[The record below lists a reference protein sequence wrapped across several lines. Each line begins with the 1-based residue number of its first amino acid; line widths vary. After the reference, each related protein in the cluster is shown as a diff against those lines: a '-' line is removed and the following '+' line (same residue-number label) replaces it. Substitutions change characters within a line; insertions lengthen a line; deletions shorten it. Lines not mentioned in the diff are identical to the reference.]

1 MESVGIETSREAA
14 AAYFGMPVGEVFCL
28 GTMLVPIIVSI
39 CCLAGFFLA
48 NGLCKNYE
56 PHEIAADLGMLDIY
70 EQKKDLFPPV
80 EIKESK
86 KESVALN
93 CALWVLTGSIF
104 SVVWRYN
111 IIKRANDYREN
122 KIKLYHWIISVF
134 VFPYSGVLMYQT
146 AKDVVAQCEAKG
158 IKCSKALPV
167 LSLVFGLLGLG
178 LVPYIIQTIKLN
190 KLENLESE

>member
-1 MESVGIETSREAA
+1 
-14 AAYFGMPVGEVFCL
+14 
-28 GTMLVPIIVSI
+28 
-39 CCLAGFFLA
+39 
-48 NGLCKNYE
+48 
-56 PHEIAADLGMLDIY
+56 MLDIY

-80 EIKESK
+80 ETKESK

-93 CALWVLTGSIF
+93 IALWVLTGSIF
-104 SVVWRYN
+104 SIVWRYN

-146 AKDVVAQCEAKG
+146 AKDVLAKCEEKG
-158 IKCSKALPV
+158 IKCFKALPI
-167 LSLVFGLLGLG
+167 LSLILGFLGLG

-190 KLENLESE
+190 KLED